1 MKIISGLYKNREL
14 LSPNSSKTHPM
25 GSREKLALFNML
37 GFYLKNAEVLDAF
50 SGSGA
55 LGLEALSRGA
65 KKVIFVE
72 KSPKVARII
81 KENCKTLKI
90 SPEAYEVII
99 KDINKN
105 DISFL
110 IVKLLEKYAPT
121 NKRGGYCPYALPFV
135 SLRMIP
141 IATPSRDAP
150 TNTITSGLEVISVQT
165 SPTSEVMVLTPLVIV
180 ELPSISFLLLV

>member
-1 MKIISGLYKNREL
+1 MKIISGLYKKREL

-99 KDINKN
+99 KDINKIDFPSN
-105 DISFL
+105 SFDIIIADPPYDNFKIEEIERL
-110 IVKLLEKYAPT
+110 VKPLKSNGILALSSPSTFPDKNLVLSNSEPISSHSYAAA
-121 NKRGGYCPYALPFV
+121 RI
-135 SLRMIP
+135 SLFKKI
-141 IATPSRDAP
+141 
-150 TNTITSGLEVISVQT
+150 
-165 SPTSEVMVLTPLVIV
+165 
-180 ELPSISFLLLV
+180 